1 MKLDDLTNKIHQADC
16 IEFMKQIPSGSIDMI
31 LCDLPYGTTNCSWDT
46 VISFESLWKAYKRI
60 IKDNGAIIL
69 TASQPFTSA
78 LVMSNIKMFKYEWI
92 WEKTQ
97 ATGYLDAKEK
107 PIADRQKLKMI
118 KKYDLYHKGKIIMS
132 SNEVKELKWFV
143 QEYERKRGNRVFATY
158 TYMMNVLLKEREK

>member
-1 MKLDDLTNKIHQADC
+1 MIDLFWEYTLTHKFHWINDEKVYRVRGKIG
-16 IEFMKQIPSGSIDMI
+16 M
-31 LCDLPYGTTNCSWDT
+31 
-46 VISFESLWKAYKRI
+46 
-60 IKDNGAIIL
+60 
-69 TASQPFTSA
+69 
-78 LVMSNIKMFKYEWI
+78 KYESERWAIVDRSHREWI
-92 WEKTQ
+92 
-97 ATGYLDAKEK
+97 